1 MDIATGV
8 EAVLS
13 RIDVAARNAGR
24 NREGIRMLLAT
35 KIQPVSEIAEAVA
48 AVRRFRP
55 NGSPVLIGENRVQE
69 MVEKAP
75 TLLEL
80 LPAGSVEFHEIG
92 PVQKNKIN
100 SVLRSAV
107 SCVESIDS
115 FELAR
120 AFSDRCVAADRTL
133 RVMLQVNVSGEASKS
148 GIRPDLAPALAAQI
162 AELPNLTLSG
172 FMCLGLPPQ
181 FDGQGDIINSEQ
193 IRTGYREL
201 AEIRDIVVQSGAISG
216 GTPLELS
223 MGMSND
229 LELAIAEGATIVRV
243 GSAIFGARAP
253 HNSPSETSE
262 NLNQ

>member
-1 MDIATGV
+1 MNIAANV
-8 EAVLS
+8 AAVLS
-13 RIDVAARNAGR
+13 RIDIAARGADR
-24 NREGIRMLLAT
+24 NPEEIRLLLAT
-35 KIQPVSEIAEAVA
+35 KVQPVSEIAEAVA

-115 FELAR
+115 FELAQ

-133 RVMLQVNVSGEASKS
+133 RVMLQVNVTGETSKS
-148 GIRPDLAPALAAQI
+148 GAHPSSAPALAAQI

-181 FDGQGDIINSEQ
+181 FDEQGGISNTEQ
-193 IRTGYREL
+193 IRAGYREL
-201 AEIRDIVVQSGAISG
+201 AEIRDIVGQSGAISG

-243 GSAIFGARAP
+243 GSAIFGARGSHYA
-253 HNSPSETSE
+253 
-262 NLNQ
+262 